1 LNGTVSAQNNTIK
14 YVADPTDAQ
23 DAATKSYVDSNVGT
37 FYTKEQVDAL
47 ISNLQDQ
54 INQVNGE
61 TTY

>member
-1 LNGTVSAQNNTIK
+1 MRKLLFLTVLLTGFLH
-14 YVADPTDAQ
+14 AQ